1 VSASK
6 PVFLV
11 TGADLAAEA
20 LALLSDYE
28 VVYAGKSPT
37 EEDVVSLC
45 KRHDPVAIIVR
56 YSKVG
61 PAAMDAAPSLKVV
74 SKHGSGT
81 DTIDKH
87 AAAARN
93 IQVVAAV
100 GANAAAVAEQALA
113 LLLACAKSIV
123 ALNERMHAGH
133 WDKATHKS
141 VELEGRTV
149 GVIGLGAIG
158 LRFARMADAM
168 GMRVLGYDPYATDLP
183 AYIERAELDAVWRGS
198 DAISLHCPLTSD
210 NAKLL
215 NTRTLAAC
223 RKGVII
229 VNTARGGLIDEAA
242 LLAAIRSGHVGSAGL
257 DSFAVE
263 PMTAPHPF
271 HGEARITL
279 SPHIGG
285 VTSDAYIKMGVAAA
299 KNALAVLQAFAPND
313 QRRTDTFAARQVGT
327 PRGHATDASRT
338 PLPQPQREPGIA
350 LVERPADDQALT
362 KPRNE

>member
-1 VSASK
+1 VSGK

-11 TGADLAAEA
+11 TGNDLAPQA
-20 LALLSDYE
+20 LALLGDYE
-28 VVYAGKSPT
+28 VVFAGKTPT
-37 EEDVVSLC
+37 EDDVIALC

-61 PAAMDAAPSLKVV
+61 AHAMDAAPSLKVI

-81 DTIDKH
+81 DTIDKV
-87 AAAARN
+87 AAQPRG

-113 LLLACAKSIV
+113 LLLACAKSV
-123 ALNERMHAGH
+123 VTLNKRMHDGY

-141 VELEGRTV
+141 VELEGRAV

-168 GMRVLGYDPYATDLP
+168 GMRVLGFDPYAKGLP
-183 AYIERAELDAVWRGS
+183 AYIENADLETIWRES
-198 DAISLHCPLTSD
+198 DAISLHCPLTAD

-215 NTRTLAAC
+215 NAQTLAAC
-223 RKGVII
+223 KKGVLV
-229 VNTARGGLIDEAA
+229 VNTARGGLIDEPS
-242 LLAAIRSGHVGSAGL
+242 LLESIRSGQVAAAGL
-257 DSFAVE
+257 DSFAIE

-285 VTSDAYIKMGVAAA
+285 VTADAYVKMGVAAA
-299 KNALAVLQAFAPND
+299 QNALKVLN
-313 QRRTDTFAARQVGT
+313 T
-327 PRGHATDASRT
+327 
-338 PLPQPQREPGIA
+338 
-350 LVERPADDQALT
+350 
-362 KPRNE
+362 

>member
-1 VSASK
+1 M
-6 PVFLV
+6 FLV
-11 TGADLAAEA
+11 TGADLAQEA
-20 LALLSDYE
+20 LALLGDYE
-28 VVYAGKSPT
+28 VVFAGKTPT
-37 EEDVVSLC
+37 EEDIVALC

-61 PAAMDAAPSLKVV
+61 AAAMDAAPSLKVI

-81 DTIDKH
+81 DTIDKV
-87 AAAARN
+87 AAQARGVK
-93 IQVVAAV
+93 VVAAV

-113 LLLACAKSIV
+113 LLLACAKSV
-123 ALNERMHAGH
+123 VTLNERMHAGH

-168 GMRVLGYDPYATDLP
+168 GMRVLGFDPYAKNLP
-183 AYIERAELDAVWRGS
+183 AYVENTDLATIWRES
-198 DAISLHCPLTSD
+198 DAISLHCPLTTD
-210 NAKLL
+210 NAKLI
-215 NTRTLAAC
+215 NAETLAAC
-223 RKGVII
+223 KKGVLI
-229 VNTARGGLIDEAA
+229 VNTARGGLIDEPA
-242 LLAAIRSGHVGSAGL
+242 LLDAIRSGRSAGAGL

-285 VTSDAYIKMGVAAA
+285 VTADAYVKMGVAATN
-299 KNALAVLQAFAPND
+299 NALGVLNA
-313 QRRTDTFAARQVGT
+313 
-327 PRGHATDASRT
+327 
-338 PLPQPQREPGIA
+338 
-350 LVERPADDQALT
+350 
-362 KPRNE
+362 